1 MSVFQRLSNL
11 IFRSQVDREIDAE
24 VRSHI
29 EMRTADNIAAGM
41 PPEKARR
48 DALLKFGSRL
58 MRWSA
63 A

>member
-1 MSVFQRLSNL
+1 MSVFQRVSNL

-41 PPEKARR
+41 PPE
-48 DALLKFGSRL
+48 GS
-58 MRWSA
+58 S
-63 A
+63 